1 MKEVGAGVGMLGGL
15 GCDCNQYSLE
25 ILAVDK
31 MHRPLAEVE
40 PNDTLSDMTDR

>member
-1 MKEVGAGVGMLGGL
+1 MAVASVELVE
-15 GCDCNQYSLE
+15 LE

-40 PNDTLSDMTDR
+40 PNDTLSDMTDK